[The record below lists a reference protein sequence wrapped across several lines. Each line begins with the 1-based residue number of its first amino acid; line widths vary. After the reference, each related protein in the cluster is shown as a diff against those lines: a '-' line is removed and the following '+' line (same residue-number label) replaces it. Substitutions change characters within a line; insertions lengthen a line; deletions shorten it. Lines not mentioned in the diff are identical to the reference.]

1 LLDVVTQMIP
11 DKRLSEVRAVHAVT
25 ELPFAG
31 YEIHIGHTEGRDCQR
46 PFAFVDGIAE
56 GAQSSDGR
64 VMGSYLHGMFADD
77 AWRAAFLRG
86 LGAEAGGLS
95 YSGEVERALD
105 ALADH
110 VEAHLD
116 VAGLLAAA
124 R

>member
-1 LLDVVTQMIP
+1 MIP
-11 DKRLSEVRAVHAVT
+11 DKRLSEVRAVHTAT
-25 ELPFAG
+25 ELPFEG
-31 YEIHIGHTEGRDCQR
+31 YEIHIGRTQGRDCQR
-46 PFAFVDGIAE
+46 PFAFVDGAAE

-86 LGAEAGGLS
+86 LGAQAGGLS
-95 YSGEVERALD
+95 YSREVERALD

-116 VAGLLAAA
+116 VSAILAAA